1 MATTSY
7 DGKCDCGSNLYVWIE
22 EEILIE
28 LLQPEVMYLDCL
40 RSSSNPTSK

>member
-28 LLQPEVMYLDCL
+28 YYSL
-40 RSSSNPTSK
+40 KFGI